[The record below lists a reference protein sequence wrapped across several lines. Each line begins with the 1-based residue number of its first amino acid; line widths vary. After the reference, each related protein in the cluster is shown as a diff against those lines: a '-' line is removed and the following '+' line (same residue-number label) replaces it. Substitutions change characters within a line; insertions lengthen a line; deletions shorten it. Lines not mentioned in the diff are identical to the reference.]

1 MFIFSDISPFYKLQP
16 DQEYICSR
24 PEQSG
29 MHICGSFPEYVNN
42 SITCNLTIDQKFFD
56 PKYTN
61 NDSNCINWN
70 LYYTECQERGPNP
83 FQGTI
88 SFDNIGLAW
97 VSIFLVNIL
106 VVCYNIDIKPDQ
118 DGCFINVGRVL

>member
-1 MFIFSDISPFYKLQP
+1 MHSCGHFE
-16 DQEYICSR
+16 EYENKTIK
-24 PEQSG
+24 
-29 MHICGSFPEYVNN
+29 
-42 SITCNLTIDQKFFD
+42 CNLTIDEKMFD

-61 NDSNCINWN
+61 NDSTCINWN

-97 VSIFLVNIL
+97 VSIFLVNI
-106 VVCYNIDIKPDQ
+106 PDVFTRQ
-118 DGCFINVGRVL
+118 